1 MEGEVICRPKFARV
15 ARLASRKR
23 SLTKREPD
31 GGKSGKNRGLAWQW
45 CSLNPAAGYASRW
58 ADRSNVRDFADEL
71 IHLAGN
77 LDDGT
82 TSPSQA
88 YDDLHAIAK
97 DLQSEKNW
105 ADEYFR
111 KWQSAE
117 QSVHPTGL
125 RAWLIGFFCGGGF
138 MYLVFVA
145 VGIARR

>member
-1 MEGEVICRPKFARV
+1 M
-15 ARLASRKR
+15 
-23 SLTKREPD
+23 
-31 GGKSGKNRGLAWQW
+31 
-45 CSLNPAAGYASRW
+45 
-58 ADRSNVRDFADEL
+58 RDFSDEL

-111 KWQSAE
+111 KWQSAQ
-117 QSVHPTGL
+117 QSVHLTALRRGL
-125 RAWLIGFFCGGGF
+125 AVSILLNVILLAVVVAIIGG
-138 MYLVFVA
+138 
-145 VGIARR
+145 R